1 MMKQF
6 STIKGLSNERRLP
19 RLGKVRLGIKK
30 MSKKNKPYP
39 AEVDYFVCPPEVQKV
54 YGDKPTKLDV
64 MVPVEEIAAIMPTA
78 YKSYKKSGLYCIGDG
93 ETAVRRNDK
102 GAMVERE
109 CPCELL
115 TQDRPDCKRTAVL
128 NVILPKVN
136 LGGVYQI
143 VTGSWNSIVDCQSG
157 LDYVRA
163 MIGRVSWVPMHLE
176 RVPIETSHTD
186 PKTGNMS
193 KQTHY
198 TLRLTF
204 EGDVDFVNRLRMES
218 EAILSGP
225 RYRLPVVESDPVV
238 DLPALGLDDEAREG
252 DTPEVFD
259 AERIGHEEG
268 ADAQPAAA
276 EPAPPAKKPAKK
288 AAKPKPKPA
297 APADADQ
304 SLASKEQ
311 IGALWSAF
319 KDVFGKRAK
328 AGFAFFVKEYC
339 RKESS
344 ADLFADVVV
353 SHHDRLRSIGAL
365 GGDATPQAAEA
376 YVTELKSVVADY
388 KAARGA

>member
-1 MMKQF
+1 MKQF

-19 RLGKVRLGIKK
+19 RLGKIRLGIKK
-30 MSKKNKPYP
+30 MSKGGKPYP
-39 AEVDYFVCPPEVQKV
+39 AEVDYFVCPPEVEKF
-54 YGDKPTKLDV
+54 YGEKPTKLDV

-93 ETAVRRNDK
+93 ESAVRRNDK

-115 TQDRPDCKRTAVL
+115 TQDRPECKRTAVL
-128 NVILPKVN
+128 NVILPKIN

-176 RVPIETSHTD
+176 RIPIDTSHTD
-186 PKTGNMS
+186 PKTGQMS

-225 RYRLPVVESDPVV
+225 RYRLPVIESDPVA
-238 DLPALGLDDEAREG
+238 DLPALGLDDEPQDG
-252 DTPEVFD
+252 DAPEVFD
-259 AERIGHEEG
+259 AEPVTSDEG
-268 ADAQPAAA
+268 ADAQPITAADNA
-276 EPAPPAKKPAKK
+276 PLPPAPTPPPPPPAKKAKPAK
-288 AAKPKPKPA
+288 ATEA
-297 APADADQ
+297 
-304 SLASKEQ
+304 LATKEH
-311 IGALWSAF
+311 IAALWDAF
-319 KDVFGKRAK
+319 KTVFGPRAK
-328 AGFAFFVKEYC
+328 AGFKFFVTEFCGKEA
-339 RKESS
+339 SS
-344 ADLFADVVV
+344 EVAAGVAVE
-353 SHHDRLRSIGAL
+353 HCNRLRSIDGL
-365 GGDATPQAAEA
+365 GGDATAQAAED
-376 YVTELKSVVADY
+376 YTKELKSVVAER
-388 KAARGA
+388 KASRGA